1 MNFWFFP
8 QDVDNDGIIGW
19 DDLYYMF
26 KQITKGNVSDFQL
39 EHMVNKALDHFDARN
54 ENELTLKE
62 LSRMVPIDKLLT
74 LFSIEDEQNL

>member
-1 MNFWFFP
+1 
-8 QDVDNDGIIGW
+8 
-19 DDLYYMF
+19 
-26 KQITKGNVSDFQL
+26 
-39 EHMVNKALDHFDARN
+39 MVNKALDHFDARN